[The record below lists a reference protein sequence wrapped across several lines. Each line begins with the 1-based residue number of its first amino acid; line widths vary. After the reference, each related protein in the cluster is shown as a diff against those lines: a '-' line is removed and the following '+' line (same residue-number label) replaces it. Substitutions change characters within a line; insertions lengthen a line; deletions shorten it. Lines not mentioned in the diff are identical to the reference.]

1 MTKKHNYMQN
11 QLHNIYAKGANILK
25 IILTTETET
34 ENKQPNQ
41 NVNIIIKDV
50 IKDNSNKQNR
60 LRAVTQSKYDHSQT
74 TSQKE
79 NSIRIKDGHV
89 KPCIAAVNGCSLLPP
104 YLSC

>member
-1 MTKKHNYMQN
+1 MQN
-11 QLHNIYAKGANILK
+11 ELHNIYAKGANILK

-60 LRAVTQSKYDHSQT
+60 LRAVTRPFTNYVSKRKQHQN
-74 TSQKE
+74 KG
-79 NSIRIKDGHV
+79 R
-89 KPCIAAVNGCSLLPP
+89 PR
-104 YLSC
+104 